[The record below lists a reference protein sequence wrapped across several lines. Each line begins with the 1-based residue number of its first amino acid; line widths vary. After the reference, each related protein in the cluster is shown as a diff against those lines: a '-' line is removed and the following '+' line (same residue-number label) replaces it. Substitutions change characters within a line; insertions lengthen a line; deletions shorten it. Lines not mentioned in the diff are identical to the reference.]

1 MQLLKIQ
8 CQSCASPMEVKPG
21 IDRVRCP
28 ACGMTYLIERDR
40 ASHPGIPADASGD
53 NPVDVM
59 LVPFP
64 HNTISLGKNTLKNIP
79 VLKDLSMD
87 QHLLPRDSSW
97 TGLSKDLDVHL
108 AFLARLVYATGET
121 YTLDIGNFALDP
133 VMMYYQGSDRH
144 ITGALSEEQIR
155 CLVEPRKMTKD
166 TLRYSRGYLHHHRYG
181 YRVYDQNVNAKKN
194 QAVKAELDAVIRK
207 YHLQV
212 ADTEKF
218 TLPEVEKYY
227 RKTLFGHKE
236 AQRYWVRRYTDRR
249 LFLTL
254 DPHLARTFLSGDAV
268 SRMDRMGAL
277 ACIQDM
283 AAIIYREFRKEN
295 QPGLNTQGYMNLELE
310 PSQIVI
316 KNIRYDVRQTDHSNH
331 WHADDWVYITFSHYG
346 MQPLA
351 NQEQA
356 DMLAAHLIRGLKDLI
371 RANHDMEWTLTE
383 WYNYTGYSHPY
394 GLDMKFMPSVKPVG
408 IYNSWV

>member
-1 MQLLKIQ
+1 
-8 CQSCASPMEVKPG
+8 
-21 IDRVRCP
+21 
-28 ACGMTYLIERDR
+28 
-40 ASHPGIPADASGD
+40 
-53 NPVDVM
+53 
-59 LVPFP
+59 
-64 HNTISLGKNTLKNIP
+64 
-79 VLKDLSMD
+79 MD

-144 ITGALSEEQIR
+144 ITGPLSEEQIR

-181 YRVYDQNVNAKKN
+181 YRVYDQSVNAKKN
-194 QAVKAELDAVIRK
+194 QTVKAELDAVIRK

-249 LFLTL
+249 LFLPL

-268 SRMDRMGAL
+268 SRMDRMGTL

>member
-1 MQLLKIQ
+1 
-8 CQSCASPMEVKPG
+8 MEVKPG

-144 ITGALSEEQIR
+144 IAAFFDFQLVQCKGRSVFHPGIAGDCCHSDKVDIGSVGKQEHGEAVVKRLDHVCVKQHFFLLLLHGLGCGGEQ
-155 CLVEPRKMTKD
+155 
-166 TLRYSRGYLHHHRYG
+166 
-181 YRVYDQNVNAKKN
+181 Q
-194 QAVKAELDAVIRK
+194 QAGE
-207 YHLQV
+207 
-212 ADTEKF
+212 
-218 TLPEVEKYY
+218 
-227 RKTLFGHKE
+227 
-236 AQRYWVRRYTDRR
+236 QRTY
-249 LFLTL
+249 
-254 DPHLARTFLSGDAV
+254 
-268 SRMDRMGAL
+268 
-277 ACIQDM
+277 
-283 AAIIYREFRKEN
+283 
-295 QPGLNTQGYMNLELE
+295 
-310 PSQIVI
+310 
-316 KNIRYDVRQTDHSNH
+316 
-331 WHADDWVYITFSHYG
+331 
-346 MQPLA
+346 
-351 NQEQA
+351 
-356 DMLAAHLIRGLKDLI
+356 
-371 RANHDMEWTLTE
+371 
-383 WYNYTGYSHPY
+383 
-394 GLDMKFMPSVKPVG
+394 
-408 IYNSWV
+408 